1 MSMYFHFRAIPPAA
15 LRNSPA
21 WLEKLFEDD
30 WDAVRERIGRHR
42 EEVLD
47 GGYLDHEHLYADA
60 LTDEGPHTQVILGGR
75 QIPHPDPSSPPFRL
89 LTAAQ
94 TNRVAAYLATADF
107 EALWRNARVDLLK
120 PYDGQD
126 AEPELRGVFAAAHRD
141 LTAFYGQTAEYGDAV
156 VKWLVH

>member
-1 MSMYFHFRAIPPAA
+1 MSMYFHFRAIRPAA

-47 GGYLDHEHLYADA
+47 KGYLDHELLYAG
-60 LTDEGPHTQVILGGR
+60 TEGGDSPAAQVVLGGR
-75 QIPHPDPSSPPFRL
+75 PLPHPDPALPPFVL

-94 TNRVAAYLATADF
+94 AGRVAAYLAAADF
-107 EALWRNARVDLLK
+107 DDLWLDARDLLLK
-120 PYDGQD
+120 SYGGQE
-126 AEPELRGVFAAAHRD
+126 AEPEIHGAFAAAHRD
-141 LTAFYGQTAEYGDAV
+141 LTAFYGQTAHYGDAV
-156 VKWLVH
+156 VKWLVP

>member
-30 WDAVRERIGRHR
+30 WHAVRERIGRHR

-47 GGYLDHEHLYADA
+47 KGYLDNELLYAGMRG
-60 LTDEGPHTQVILGGR
+60 DEGPHTHVVLGGR
-75 QIPHPDPSSPPFRL
+75 PIPHPDPTLPPFLL

-94 TNRVAAYLATADF
+94 TGRVASYLAETDF
-107 EALWRNARVDLLK
+107 DDLWLDARDLVL
-120 PYDGQD
+120 PSYGGTGT
-126 AEPELRGVFAAAHRD
+126 EPQVHGAFAAAHRD
-141 LTAFYGQTAEYGDAV
+141 LTAFYGQTAHYGDAV
-156 VKWLVH
+156 VKWLVT

>member
-1 MSMYFHFRAIPPAA
+1 MSLYFHFRAIPPAA

-30 WDAVRERIGRHR
+30 WDAVRQRIGRHR

-47 GGYLDHEHLYADA
+47 QGYLDHDHLYADA
-60 LTDEGPHTQVILGGR
+60 RTGEGPHTQVVLGGR
-75 QIPHPDPSSPPFRL
+75 QMPHPDPSLPPFLL

-94 TNRVAAYLATADF
+94 TTRVAAYLATADF
-107 EALWRNARVDLLK
+107 EDLWRNAREDLLK

-126 AEPELRGVFAAAHRD
+126 AEPELHGAFAAAHRD
-141 LTAFYGQTAEYGDAV
+141 LTAFYGQTAHYGDAV
-156 VKWLVH
+156 VKWLVR